1 MKNILI
7 ILSVIIFSAIF
18 TVNAGSQGM
27 GMMHGKD
34 HGAMWSA
41 NMQNMDTSR
50 DGKISKDE
58 WNKYYDN
65 IFTRID
71 MNKNGFIDDKEIQ
84 AYHRSM
90 TGSMMNGG
98 NREMMGKSYVA
109 KMDTNRDG
117 KISRDEWSR
126 YHREKFKKADT
137 NRDGFIDKNEMQAY
151 HQSMIKD

>member
-1 MKNILI
+1 MKNLLI
-7 ILSVIIFSAIF
+7 ILSVFIFSAIF

-41 NMQNMDTSR
+41 NMQNMDTSK
-50 DGKISKDE
+50 DGKISRDE

-109 KMDTNRDG
+109 KMDTNKDG
-117 KISRDEWSR
+117 RFPGTSGTDITGRNSKRPIPTRTASLTKRKCR
-126 YHREKFKKADT
+126 YT
-137 NRDGFIDKNEMQAY
+137 T
-151 HQSMIKD
+151 SP